1 MTRDAVLARLKDL
14 KPWLASRGVA
24 RVRLFGSYAR
34 GDARPDS
41 DLDLLVD
48 LSRPMGLEFFGI
60 EEELSHRLGV
70 KVDLHTERSLH
81 RLVLREALSEV
92 IDA

>member
-1 MTRDAVLARLKDL
+1 M
-14 KPWLASRGVA
+14 
-24 RVRLFGSYAR
+24 RLFGSHAR
-34 GDARPDS
+34 DEAGPDS
-41 DLDLLVD
+41 DVDLLVE

-60 EEELSHRLGV
+60 EEEFSHRLGV

-81 RLVLREALSEV
+81 RLVLREALFEA